1 MKRHIDVTFE
11 SLGQRWRV
19 VGGFTPAL
27 PARRDSPAEPAQWD
41 DVRVS
46 MVVGGYESPDLSE
59 LLDSLHAPGYVGT
72 ALAHVL
78 DMAELTWQRE
88 RDIAWEAA

>member
-1 MKRHIDVTFE
+1 MIRHIDVTFE
-11 SLGQRWRV
+11 TIGQQWRV
-19 VGGFTPAL
+19 VGAFTPAL
-27 PARRDSPAEPAQWD
+27 PSRRDSPAEPAQWD

-59 LLDSLHAPGYVGT
+59 LLDSLHPPGRIGS
-72 ALAHVL
+72 ALDHVR

-88 RDIAWEAA
+88 RDVAWEAA

>member
-1 MKRHIDVTFE
+1 MNRHIDVTFE

-19 VGGFTPAL
+19 VGAFTPAL
-27 PARRDSPAEPAQWD
+27 PARRDSPAQSARWD

-46 MVVGGYESPDLSE
+46 MCVGEYETPDLSE
-59 LLDSLHAPGYVGT
+59 LLGSLQAPGRVGT

-78 DMAELTWQRE
+78 DMAELTWLRE
-88 RDIAWEAA
+88 RDCAWEAA